1 MIQLLVQE
9 HQNDKR
15 LDQVLAELLQDYS
28 RSKLQQWLADGLIS
42 LNGETHCKGKIKVK
56 TGSII
61 TIDQVM
67 FDRQFAIERELNT
80 NKPEVIDLNIV
91 HQDKD
96 VIIIN
101 KQDNLV
107 VHPGAGNRN
116 GTLVNGLLYHFPE
129 LANLPRA
136 GIVHRLDKDT
146 SGLLVVARNFAAHNS
161 LIKQLQERTVTR
173 KYIALVNGHL
183 ISGGKVEHAIGRHPT
198 NRTKMT
204 VLDEDHPRARS
215 ALTYYSIVKK
225 YPKHTLLE
233 LQLETGRTHQ
243 IRVHM
248 AHIGYP
254 IVGDAVYGRSYAAPK
269 ACNPQQL
276 EVWQAFK
283 RQALTAVELGF
294 IHPGTKEEI
303 SWRVEIPTDM
313 QNLIT
318 ILEDIRE

>member
-9 HQNDKR
+9 HQNNKR
-15 LDQVLAELLQDYS
+15 LDQVLAELLHDYS
-28 RSKLQQWLADGLIS
+28 RSKLQQWLSDGLIS
-42 LNGETHCKGKIKVK
+42 LNGATHCKGKIRVK
-56 TGSII
+56 SGNIISINQA
-61 TIDQVM
+61 TL
-67 FDRQFAIERELNT
+67 DRQLAIEREQNT
-80 NKPEVIDLNIV
+80 NKAEEIELNIIY
-91 HQDKD
+91 QDQD
-96 VIIIN
+96 IIIIN

-146 SGLLVVARNFAAHNS
+146 SGLLVIARNFAAHHS
-161 LIKQLQERTVTR
+161 LIKQLQARTVNR

-183 ISGGKVEHAIGRHPT
+183 ISGGKVDVAIGRHGT

-204 VLDEDHPRARS
+204 VLDEDHPRAKS
-215 ALTYYSIVKK
+215 ALTHYSILKK

-233 LQLETGRTHQ
+233 LQLATGRTHQ

-269 ACNPQQL
+269 ACSYQQL
-276 EVWQAFK
+276 ETWQSFK

-294 IHPGTKEEI
+294 IHPGTKEEV
-303 SWRVEIPTDM
+303 SWRIDVPQDI

-318 ILEDIRE
+318 ILESIRE